1 MTLVRVAP
9 LGRHRSHLGSTR
21 QELARS
27 GECVELGAARGRA
40 RTPAEGAPGERI
52 FCVITKMTLVRV
64 APLGRHRS
72 HLGSTRQELARSGEC
87 VELGAARGRAR
98 TPAEGAPGERI
109 FCVNPQD

>member
-1 MTLVRVAP
+1 MVSASNS
-9 LGRHRSHLGSTR
+9 GRPEG
-21 QELARS
+21 
-27 GECVELGAARGRA
+27 ARGRPPKE
-40 RTPAEGAPGERI
+40 RPASA
-52 FCVITKMTLVRV
+52 FSASVTKMTLVRV

-72 HLGSTRQELARSGEC
+72 HLGPTRQELARSGEC